1 MADSIGDLLLK
12 KADNLD
18 TGRGDDLKLI
28 QLELNRLFG
37 DGVARASEITK
48 RDELVISAKS
58 PSQITTIRYAHEQ
71 IMAAIRNQTNRK
83 ILRLVFRIAD

>member
-37 DGVARASEITK
+37 DGVARAREITK
-48 RDELVISAKS
+48 RDELVICAKS

-71 IMAAIRNQTNRK
+71 IMAAIRNQTDRK
-83 ILRLVFRIAD
+83 IIRLIFRIAD